1 MSSATAS
8 STIATSSTAWSSA
21 ILTTGVVGGGTSR
34 DYLTGI
40 EGWGG
45 DAVSSLGVMGLE
57 WTSVHDPAR
66 RQTFEGSVSS
76 ESLVPGGAS
85 SWESLGYLSSDPLNV
100 VYTTKTVELDGDQ
113 ARWSVRLQSLDPGV
127 MTDKRIFLE
136 TELPASYQSV
146 YSSPGAGTL
155 LIQDSSHQH
164 PTLIAHAVTTAGTL
178 QWGGQGSFTQP
189 LSDGELHPTAY
200 VHSTGE
206 MDYTVTLTV
215 GIVDYDPCSG
225 PDAATFAQAQAGVF
239 GVAWPSLTSCLSSP
253 SWSVMADG
261 NPSEPSTLVFLD
273 AMTPLGSGATRA
285 LEITGLPTG
294 VTWRRLP
301 DSSLSLVLELT
312 AHEDV
317 TPGQYPLTLSTATHT
332 TLGGVTVVSEQSQ
345 TTGTLEVLSP
355 PPPVIDVVDDPPP
368 AASPSSGTS
377 VPSPEPEVV
386 ATPEVAQPPRTPL
399 PPAPVPADTEVVSE
413 APLVDDPSVPVV
425 PLLREPP
432 VAFPSERIPEPQA
445 ASALLGISAAVVA
458 TAGGLFAAIRRRRN
472 REEHSREAR

>member
-1 MSSATAS
+1 
-8 STIATSSTAWSSA
+8 
-21 ILTTGVVGGGTSR
+21 
-34 DYLTGI
+34 
-40 EGWGG
+40 
-45 DAVSSLGVMGLE
+45 
-57 WTSVHDPAR
+57 
-66 RQTFEGSVSS
+66 
-76 ESLVPGGAS
+76 
-85 SWESLGYLSSDPLNV
+85 
-100 VYTTKTVELDGDQ
+100 
-113 ARWSVRLQSLDPGV
+113 

-164 PTLIAHAVTTAGTL
+164 PTLIAHAATTAGTL

-399 PPAPVPADTEVVSE
+399 PPAPVPAEHRSGQRGTPRRRPFCSGSAVAAR
-413 APLVDDPSVPVV
+413 APGCFSQRTHSRTSSGKRPVGNICGCGGDRRWS
-425 PLLREPP
+425 LRGHSTPEEPGG
-432 VAFPSERIPEPQA
+432 
-445 ASALLGISAAVVA
+445 ALPRGTL
-458 TAGGLFAAIRRRRN
+458 AGG
-472 REEHSREAR
+472 ARAHLGPR